1 MEPENSA
8 PIFGPEQ
15 APRENGPER
24 ILPPTPE
31 RGLLETGAE
40 HTEQKSE
47 TSAQVADNSGT
58 PTIVVPTAVPSVA
71 TTTDDQTV
79 TAAPVTASDDDLI
92 EKEWVDRAKKI
103 VSDTRD
109 DPFQQENAV
118 SALQKD
124 YLKKRYG
131 RELGEAN

>member
-1 MEPENSA
+1 MEPETSA
-8 PIFGPEQ
+8 PKFGSEQ
-15 APRENGPER
+15 APQEHGFER
-24 ILPPTPE
+24 VQQPAPE

-40 HTEQKSE
+40 QSE
-47 TSAQVADNSGT
+47 RAAEATSHISDNSGT
-58 PTIVVPTAVPSVA
+58 PTLVLPIVTVSDDGV
-71 TTTDDQTV
+71 TTDSTV
-79 TAAPVTASDDDLI
+79 VDSPAIAGDEDLI

-109 DPFQQENAV
+109 DPYQQENAV

-124 YLKKRYG
+124 YQKKRYG